1 MRNDVSFLSQF
12 RPLQSALKL
21 DCPSA
26 PPTYAALMFICAA
39 AGSANVAAARPRT
52 ATTALL
58 FIEASFPVVENVRPL
73 LVHATLTKGP
83 WGNRP
88 RPKRG
93 LPGERHV
100 AELQRK
106 ALPANQALERRADR
120 LGERRIGWDICH
132 SRKRLFLVVA
142 ERDQRL
148 HDFGGAAALC
158 RRGDFADA
166 TLELEQQALGGF

>member
-83 WGNRP
+83 
-88 RPKRG
+88 
-93 LPGERHV
+93 
-100 AELQRK
+100 
-106 ALPANQALERRADR
+106 
-120 LGERRIGWDICH
+120 LGEP
-132 SRKRLFLVVA
+132 SPA
-142 ERDQRL
+142 ETRPAGR
-148 HDFGGAAALC
+148 AAC
-158 RRGDFADA
+158 CGIA
-166 TLELEQQALGGF
+166 TKSVTGEPGS